1 MEEWR
6 YEGATYL
13 LDRAAKVAY
22 HPPAAPGAR
31 PTPAGRFQAGDLV
44 PFAGDDVGVSAP
56 PPGAGVT
63 VEVPRDP
70 VPFAGSAT
78 PLFASPRLDL
88 DDPALRPPPPPAARH
103 GRRAGRAAAPTASR
117 RETAPVPS
125 SSGGG
130 EIDYFAASAPTPT
143 PSSPRPAPS
152 RAAASTTSPR
162 PSTPERRAMLNSQD
176 MDAWQLHEE
185 RVGDAGVFL
194 VDRETDVAYH
204 PLSHPGEWPRVAG
217 VKQRADG
224 AGGRG
229 ASSRLVATPGPGER
243 PNEDLFERLD
253 QFLRV
258 RRKRLADVFRSYD
271 VDGDGALSA
280 AELNALLLDVVPGV
294 TPSQERYF
302 ATMLGLGTLPGDG
315 DGTRS
320 SRGSIGDT
328 LAERLT
334 FDAFVDSIREA
345 RDAGLAVVAHRD
357 DEVPPALAALHAFMR
372 ANEVDARQVFDAVD
386 TDGSGRLDVEELR
399 LMVAQLNPSATP
411 LEAKQLLAGL
421 LSVDV
426 KGRGSLGFRD
436 LLRGLR
442 LLRVVVV
449 PMPEDREDRE
459 DQDRAARSDEDRKT
473 PAAASGSPRGK
484 KTLSPGRPDRPSSS
498 ASARRSSAG
507 APRTTTRASS
517 DAAPS
522 PNKTR
527 NKNQARPPR
536 RGSPREWYL
545 EDIVLGGEALMLD
558 RHNGRVYARPDASA
572 ADGGWPRFLG
582 ELRDGA
588 LVRSDRS
595 QEKRFVAG
603 LDAYLK
609 SRRARLADVF
619 ASFDRDGTKTL
630 DHAEASD
637 FVRALVPDASP
648 GDVAYFGALLDVDC
662 DGEVTYEELTRT
674 IGEAVKAGAVVS
686 APERGPSRELLAVLD
701 VMRKYLA
708 DFGFDL
714 AEAFHRFDEDKNG
727 FLTHPE
733 IAKMTARLI
742 PTLDAEELKHVVHHL
757 RAMDADGD
765 GRVTLAEL
773 YQCFRMSEIIR
784 VKNEEEEKRRRK
796 SGDASGDATDTKD
809 VPTAKNEPTAATK
822 RPPAK
827 TAKPAARGS
836 AAAATAKKPPAAAK
850 RSAKPNV
857 KPSVVEPAAAK
868 PKAPP
873 PAKKAA
879 PPPAKKAAPPPA
891 KKAAPPPAK
900 KAAPPPAK
908 KAAPPP
914 AKKAAPPPA
923 KKAAPPA
930 AKKAAPPPAKKAS
943 AAAASKP
950 KTAASK
956 PKPSANA
963 GGSASGSL
971 PPVVAKKRGG
981 PVYAPPRAPANRSP
995 RPAGGDASA
1004 SEIDDEDIPYDD
1016 DFEED
1021 EAPSA
1026 APSPPPRPARA
1037 SATRRSA
1044 EPRPRSAAAPSP
1056 TPRPTAP
1063 EPSESR
1069 ESSGAP
1075 KDSGSDPDP
1084 DPRVWTLE
1092 RVRDDGTGAFVLVDR
1107 ADPSLAAYECAE
1119 EGDWPT
1125 RVGVLRAD
1133 EDGAYVARD
1142 EETGGARTNPS
1153 GDLFDELDA
1162 MLVRDRARLRDV
1174 FDAYDFDGDGALNA
1188 GELTRF
1194 VRAALPDATDADARY
1209 FDVVLD
1215 VDGDGVVAFG
1225 ELIQVV
1231 KKCREAGAAMRSE
1244 VKGGEDSSGGLVRGG
1259 KPGKSGK
1266 SEDVLPRGGGFFPEA
1281 LLRLRRFMRK
1291 NKTDASTV
1299 FAACDLDG
1307 SGFLEMRELRDMVAQ
1322 LAPQA
1327 SDHERREMLAGL
1339 CVALERE
1346 ASEGGAPAGAV
1357 TEAQFLRAL
1366 RVAEVRVVDASGKE
1380 IVLGIE
1386 DVEAE
1391 AIERGLIATERDAA
1405 EAKARERDEAK
1416 PPAEDE
1422 GHEWT
1427 LEAVSV
1433 AGATFLLDPETRQLF
1448 RVPPASDPSGSAA
1461 EDSTLAKAERA
1472 DRRVRHAWAR
1482 ERGAEASGEALS
1494 EALSS
1499 DTDSEERSTASADER
1514 SASGGWPALVGRLTP
1529 AGRVAP
1535 HRPMLDF
1542 FDALKFFCQS
1552 KRVALDRIF
1561 ETYGVLF
1568 GERSKSS
1575 KKSGGEKTFALD
1587 AAAFARA
1594 TRECLLP
1601 ATTAAELS
1609 YLFVLLDLDGDGRVT
1624 QSDVE
1629 RCVLECAACGAD
1641 VAPRAT
1647 APSPADAFWRV
1658 GSLVAAKHA
1667 CSMTKFFASRKPSRS
1682 WTGVEG
1688 LDARALLAMVRELYP
1703 KLDLADARC
1712 VLAAMRAAADITGD
1726 GTVTLPE
1733 LRRAVRLATTGKVV
1747 TGEGF
1752 GRPDPDAKPPTV
1764 FDELA
1769 DPRVEAL
1776 GEEPG
1781 EEGETSK
1788 DAATQ
1793 ATPATIEAAAA
1804 NERTKGP
1811 SEQKG
1816 PPTKTSSAAANP
1828 KARPPRTRPE
1838 ASDEPQAPSLGEHG
1852 DTPGG
1857 ANAKRASARRTPPL
1871 AGSDPSPPLTRAESL
1886 ARRKAL
1892 RAERVRAEKK
1902 LARGDIRAS
1911 EVRDEIEKVDE
1922 VLRARAYAAALAKR
1936 RALERDAREEAAIVA
1951 DATAFRA
1958 EQLERFDR
1966 RREAEDDVLR
1976 ARAEEAARREAW
1988 YAKQR
1993 QEAQRRA
2000 REALREIQVGVHG
2013 GHGDHNHAPPP
2024 GRDRATYPD
2033 YPGRDLATTQS
2044 VTVTEDLYAKWKAEE
2059 LLAMVETHGRAET
2072 LDALAK
2078 LRRDATGAFAEDA
2091 VRSPSLAR
2099 TVDPEDEARVLE
2111 LIEHVKTRSRVAAE
2125 RREEDARFAAE
2136 AAAMVEAEAER
2147 LASLPEET
2155 ERERGE
2161 RVEAEYDADLQLER
2175 LRQDRVPNAFT
2186 PEATKTKTKTETR
2199 EGTGG
2204 ERSEEDAPGT
2214 PERAAGTSLY
2224 GAFAGYPGPQPTIVR
2239 SPRAFRVDGERVL
2252 AVEDRSFERLE
2263 RR

>member
-1 MEEWR
+1 
-6 YEGATYL
+6 
-13 LDRAAKVAY
+13 
-22 HPPAAPGAR
+22 
-31 PTPAGRFQAGDLV
+31 
-44 PFAGDDVGVSAP
+44 
-56 PPGAGVT
+56 
-63 VEVPRDP
+63 
-70 VPFAGSAT
+70 
-78 PLFASPRLDL
+78 
-88 DDPALRPPPPPAARH
+88 
-103 GRRAGRAAAPTASR
+103 
-117 RETAPVPS
+117 
-125 SSGGG
+125 
-130 EIDYFAASAPTPT
+130 
-143 PSSPRPAPS
+143 
-152 RAAASTTSPR
+152 
-162 PSTPERRAMLNSQD
+162 MLNSQD

-399 LMVAQLNPSATP
+399 LMVAQLNPSVTP

-449 PMPEDREDRE
+449 PMPEDREDRK

-527 NKNQARPPR
+527 NKNQARPTR

-796 SGDASGDATDTKD
+796 SGDSSGDATDAKD
-809 VPTAKNEPTAATK
+809 APTAKNEPTAATK

-850 RSAKPNV
+850 RPAKPNV

-868 PKAPP
+868 PKAPAP
-873 PAKKAA
+873 AKKAAPAPAKKAAPAPAKKAAPAPAKKAA

-891 KKAAPPPAK
+891 KKA
-900 KAAPPPAK
+900 
-908 KAAPPP
+908 
-914 AKKAAPPPA
+914 
-923 KKAAPPA
+923 PA
-930 AKKAAPPPAKKAS
+930 A
-943 AAAASKP
+943 
-950 KTAASK
+950 AASK

-981 PVYAPPRAPANRSP
+981 PVYAPPRAPAKRSP

-1004 SEIDDEDIPYDD
+1004 SEIDDDDISYDE

-1044 EPRPRSAAAPSP
+1044 EPRPRSAAAPRRRPARRRP
-1056 TPRPTAP
+1056 TPPN
-1063 EPSESR
+1063 
-1069 ESSGAP
+1069 
-1075 KDSGSDPDP
+1075 
-1084 DPRVWTLE
+1084 
-1092 RVRDDGTGAFVLVDR
+1092 R
-1107 ADPSLAAYECAE
+1107 ASLPARRR
-1119 EGDWPT
+1119 T
-1125 RVGVLRAD
+1125 R
-1133 EDGAYVARD
+1133 
-1142 EETGGARTNPS
+1142 ARTRTRTRACGRS
-1153 GDLFDELDA
+1153 SAFA
-1162 MLVRDRARLRDV
+1162 TTARARLSSS
-1174 FDAYDFDGDGALNA
+1174 
-1188 GELTRF
+1188 T
-1194 VRAALPDATDADARY
+1194 ARTP
-1209 FDVVLD
+1209 
-1215 VDGDGVVAFG
+1215 
-1225 ELIQVV
+1225 
-1231 KKCREAGAAMRSE
+1231 RSRRT
-1244 VKGGEDSSGGLVRGG
+1244 SAPRRGTG
-1259 KPGKSGK
+1259 
-1266 SEDVLPRGGGFFPEA
+1266 
-1281 LLRLRRFMRK
+1281 RL
-1291 NKTDASTV
+1291 A
-1299 FAACDLDG
+1299 
-1307 SGFLEMRELRDMVAQ
+1307 SGFCARTRTARTS
-1322 LAPQA
+1322 LATK
-1327 SDHERREMLAGL
+1327 R
-1339 CVALERE
+1339 
-1346 ASEGGAPAGAV
+1346 
-1357 TEAQFLRAL
+1357 
-1366 RVAEVRVVDASGKE
+1366 
-1380 IVLGIE
+1380 
-1386 DVEAE
+1386 
-1391 AIERGLIATERDAA
+1391 
-1405 EAKARERDEAK
+1405 
-1416 PPAEDE
+1416 
-1422 GHEWT
+1422 
-1427 LEAVSV
+1427 
-1433 AGATFLLDPETRQLF
+1433 
-1448 RVPPASDPSGSAA
+1448 
-1461 EDSTLAKAERA
+1461 
-1472 DRRVRHAWAR
+1472 
-1482 ERGAEASGEALS
+1482 RGARG
-1494 EALSS
+1494 
-1499 DTDSEERSTASADER
+1499 
-1514 SASGGWPALVGRLTP
+1514 
-1529 AGRVAP
+1529 
-1535 HRPMLDF
+1535 
-1542 FDALKFFCQS
+1542 
-1552 KRVALDRIF
+1552 
-1561 ETYGVLF
+1561 
-1568 GERSKSS
+1568 
-1575 KKSGGEKTFALD
+1575 
-1587 AAAFARA
+1587 
-1594 TRECLLP
+1594 
-1601 ATTAAELS
+1601 
-1609 YLFVLLDLDGDGRVT
+1609 
-1624 QSDVE
+1624 
-1629 RCVLECAACGAD
+1629 
-1641 VAPRAT
+1641 
-1647 APSPADAFWRV
+1647 
-1658 GSLVAAKHA
+1658 
-1667 CSMTKFFASRKPSRS
+1667 
-1682 WTGVEG
+1682 
-1688 LDARALLAMVRELYP
+1688 
-1703 KLDLADARC
+1703 
-1712 VLAAMRAAADITGD
+1712 
-1726 GTVTLPE
+1726 
-1733 LRRAVRLATTGKVV
+1733 
-1747 TGEGF
+1747 
-1752 GRPDPDAKPPTV
+1752 
-1764 FDELA
+1764 
-1769 DPRVEAL
+1769 
-1776 GEEPG
+1776 
-1781 EEGETSK
+1781 
-1788 DAATQ
+1788 
-1793 ATPATIEAAAA
+1793 
-1804 NERTKGP
+1804 
-1811 SEQKG
+1811 
-1816 PPTKTSSAAANP
+1816 
-1828 KARPPRTRPE
+1828 RTRPGIC
-1838 ASDEPQAPSLGEHG
+1838 STS
-1852 DTPGG
+1852 
-1857 ANAKRASARRTPPL
+1857 S
-1871 AGSDPSPPLTRAESL
+1871 TRCSCGT
-1886 ARRKAL
+1886 
-1892 RAERVRAEKK
+1892 
-1902 LARGDIRAS
+1902 ARGSGTCSTRTIS
-1911 EVRDEIEKVDE
+1911 T
-1922 VLRARAYAAALAKR
+1922 
-1936 RALERDAREEAAIVA
+1936 
-1951 DATAFRA
+1951 ATA
-1958 EQLERFDR
+1958 L
-1966 RREAEDDVLR
+1966 
-1976 ARAEEAARREAW
+1976 
-1988 YAKQR
+1988 
-1993 QEAQRRA
+1993 
-2000 REALREIQVGVHG
+2000 
-2013 GHGDHNHAPPP
+2013 
-2024 GRDRATYPD
+2024 
-2033 YPGRDLATTQS
+2033 
-2044 VTVTEDLYAKWKAEE
+2044 
-2059 LLAMVETHGRAET
+2059 
-2072 LDALAK
+2072 
-2078 LRRDATGAFAEDA
+2078 
-2091 VRSPSLAR
+2091 
-2099 TVDPEDEARVLE
+2099 
-2111 LIEHVKTRSRVAAE
+2111 
-2125 RREEDARFAAE
+2125 
-2136 AAAMVEAEAER
+2136 
-2147 LASLPEET
+2147 
-2155 ERERGE
+2155 
-2161 RVEAEYDADLQLER
+2161 
-2175 LRQDRVPNAFT
+2175 
-2186 PEATKTKTKTETR
+2186 
-2199 EGTGG
+2199 
-2204 ERSEEDAPGT
+2204 
-2214 PERAAGTSLY
+2214 
-2224 GAFAGYPGPQPTIVR
+2224 
-2239 SPRAFRVDGERVL
+2239 
-2252 AVEDRSFERLE
+2252 
-2263 RR
+2263 

>member
-1 MEEWR
+1 M
-6 YEGATYL
+6 
-13 LDRAAKVAY
+13 
-22 HPPAAPGAR
+22 
-31 PTPAGRFQAGDLV
+31 
-44 PFAGDDVGVSAP
+44 
-56 PPGAGVT
+56 
-63 VEVPRDP
+63 
-70 VPFAGSAT
+70 
-78 PLFASPRLDL
+78 
-88 DDPALRPPPPPAARH
+88 
-103 GRRAGRAAAPTASR
+103 
-117 RETAPVPS
+117 
-125 SSGGG
+125 
-130 EIDYFAASAPTPT
+130 
-143 PSSPRPAPS
+143 
-152 RAAASTTSPR
+152 
-162 PSTPERRAMLNSQD
+162 
-176 MDAWQLHEE
+176 
-185 RVGDAGVFL
+185 
-194 VDRETDVAYH
+194 
-204 PLSHPGEWPRVAG
+204 
-217 VKQRADG
+217 
-224 AGGRG
+224 
-229 ASSRLVATPGPGER
+229 
-243 PNEDLFERLD
+243 
-253 QFLRV
+253 
-258 RRKRLADVFRSYD
+258 
-271 VDGDGALSA
+271 
-280 AELNALLLDVVPGV
+280 
-294 TPSQERYF
+294 
-302 ATMLGLGTLPGDG
+302 
-315 DGTRS
+315 
-320 SRGSIGDT
+320 
-328 LAERLT
+328 
-334 FDAFVDSIREA
+334 
-345 RDAGLAVVAHRD
+345 
-357 DEVPPALAALHAFMR
+357 
-372 ANEVDARQVFDAVD
+372 
-386 TDGSGRLDVEELR
+386 
-399 LMVAQLNPSATP
+399 
-411 LEAKQLLAGL
+411 
-421 LSVDV
+421 
-426 KGRGSLGFRD
+426 
-436 LLRGLR
+436 
-442 LLRVVVV
+442 
-449 PMPEDREDRE
+449 
-459 DQDRAARSDEDRKT
+459 
-473 PAAASGSPRGK
+473 
-484 KTLSPGRPDRPSSS
+484 
-498 ASARRSSAG
+498 
-507 APRTTTRASS
+507 
-517 DAAPS
+517 
-522 PNKTR
+522 
-527 NKNQARPPR
+527 
-536 RGSPREWYL
+536 
-545 EDIVLGGEALMLD
+545 
-558 RHNGRVYARPDASA
+558 
-572 ADGGWPRFLG
+572 
-582 ELRDGA
+582 
-588 LVRSDRS
+588 
-595 QEKRFVAG
+595 
-603 LDAYLK
+603 
-609 SRRARLADVF
+609 
-619 ASFDRDGTKTL
+619 
-630 DHAEASD
+630 
-637 FVRALVPDASP
+637 
-648 GDVAYFGALLDVDC
+648 
-662 DGEVTYEELTRT
+662 
-674 IGEAVKAGAVVS
+674 
-686 APERGPSRELLAVLD
+686 
-701 VMRKYLA
+701 
-708 DFGFDL
+708 
-714 AEAFHRFDEDKNG
+714 
-727 FLTHPE
+727 
-733 IAKMTARLI
+733 
-742 PTLDAEELKHVVHHL
+742 
-757 RAMDADGD
+757 
-765 GRVTLAEL
+765 
-773 YQCFRMSEIIR
+773 
-784 VKNEEEEKRRRK
+784 
-796 SGDASGDATDTKD
+796 
-809 VPTAKNEPTAATK
+809 
-822 RPPAK
+822 
-827 TAKPAARGS
+827 
-836 AAAATAKKPPAAAK
+836 
-850 RSAKPNV
+850 
-857 KPSVVEPAAAK
+857 
-868 PKAPP
+868 
-873 PAKKAA
+873 
-879 PPPAKKAAPPPA
+879 
-891 KKAAPPPAK
+891 
-900 KAAPPPAK
+900 
-908 KAAPPP
+908 
-914 AKKAAPPPA
+914 
-923 KKAAPPA
+923 
-930 AKKAAPPPAKKAS
+930 
-943 AAAASKP
+943 
-950 KTAASK
+950 
-956 PKPSANA
+956 
-963 GGSASGSL
+963 
-971 PPVVAKKRGG
+971 
-981 PVYAPPRAPANRSP
+981 
-995 RPAGGDASA
+995 
-1004 SEIDDEDIPYDD
+1004 
-1016 DFEED
+1016 
-1021 EAPSA
+1021 
-1026 APSPPPRPARA
+1026 
-1037 SATRRSA
+1037 
-1044 EPRPRSAAAPSP
+1044 
-1056 TPRPTAP
+1056 
-1063 EPSESR
+1063 
-1069 ESSGAP
+1069 
-1075 KDSGSDPDP
+1075 
-1084 DPRVWTLE
+1084 WTLE

-1142 EETGGARTNPS
+1142 EETGGARANPS

-1266 SEDVLPRGGGFFPEA
+1266 SEDVPRGGGFFPEA

-1366 RVAEVRVVDASGKE
+1366 RVAEVRIVDASGKE

-1391 AIERGLIATERDAA
+1391 AIERGLIATEQDAA

-1422 GHEWT
+1422 GYEWT

-1494 EALSS
+1494 S
-1499 DTDSEERSTASADER
+1499 DSDSEERSTASADER

-1561 ETYGVLF
+1561 ETYGALF

-1764 FDELA
+1764 FDELT

-1804 NERTKGP
+1804 KATKA
-1811 SEQKG
+1811 
-1816 PPTKTSSAAANP
+1816 PPNKEGRRRRASSAAANP
-1828 KARPPRTRPE
+1828 KGETASNPPGGVRQPR
-1838 ASDEPQAPSLGEHG
+1838 APFLGEHG

-1857 ANAKRASARRTPPL
+1857 ANASAPPRGERPL

-1892 RAERVRAEKK
+1892 RAGASARRRSSRAC
-1902 LARGDIRAS
+1902 DIRAS

-1922 VLRARAYAAALAKR
+1922 VLRARARAALAKR
-1936 RALERDAREEAAIVA
+1936 RALERDARKGG
-1951 DATAFRA
+1951 
-1958 EQLERFDR
+1958 DR
-1966 RREAEDDVLR
+1966 RRRDRVPAPSSSCASTAD
-1976 ARAEEAARREAW
+1976 ARRRTTSSEPAP
-1988 YAKQR
+1988 
-1993 QEAQRRA
+1993 RRRRGGRGTRNSA
-2000 REALREIQVGVHG
+2000 RRRSDARGKRFARFRG
-2013 GHGDHNHAPPP
+2013 GSRRPRRSHNHAPPP

-2155 ERERGE
+2155 ESERGE

-2199 EGTGG
+2199 GDGGRTLGGGCAGDAGARRGDVAVRRVRGVPGAAAHDRSIAPHVPRRRGTRPRRGG
-2204 ERSEEDAPGT
+2204 PKLREAGEKVRRDPMLSIFRDILCSSSLAPLASFAPTTSPSRPPPTSFSMLHMNAVLAESLCRCESASLLVIPAASAALACARQLSLSNSASVSPSSNACGAGGRVTRPSCVFGARYVRLLSPAGLTVAVSRCRCRRSA
-2214 PERAAGTSLY
+2214 
-2224 GAFAGYPGPQPTIVR
+2224 
-2239 SPRAFRVDGERVL
+2239 PRASAARSGRGSRGTRQRAEEHCMPVRARRIRAVAAARLQLEPHHPVHGRSTWNALLSMSFCPFQLATDLGSYANSTRFRSCPWRGG
-2252 AVEDRSFERLE
+2252 
-2263 RR
+2263 